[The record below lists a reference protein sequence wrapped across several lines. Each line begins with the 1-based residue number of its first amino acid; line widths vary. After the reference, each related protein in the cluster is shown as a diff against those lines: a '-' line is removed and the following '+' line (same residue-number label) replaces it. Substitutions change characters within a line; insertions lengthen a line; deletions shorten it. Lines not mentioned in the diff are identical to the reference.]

1 MLTLEQRPKQRKLY
15 AMWLRGGGCGEQPS
29 NAKTQGGRE
38 PVGKFE
44 AQHRGIYT
52 ETTAGS
58 GEDERG
64 FKFPC
69 YT

>member
-1 MLTLEQRPKQRKLY
+1 MAKGCG
-15 AMWLRGGGCGEQPS
+15 LRGTTFSTKGIA

-38 PVGKFE
+38 PAGKFE

-58 GEDERG
+58 GEDETG

-69 YT
+69 YM